1 MLDMHVH
8 ILAGVDDGA
17 ANEGMTR
24 EMIRRARDAGITR
37 MVATPHVYQPQ
48 DQMKNLRAL
57 AVARAITRR
66 ARIPLSMGCE
76 LNHRALLGLPMQALE
91 HFCLGPT
98 RCILLELPVEHM
110 LPGWDALVCE
120 MMDHGYQP
128 IIAHPER
135 YLYLQRDFDIAK
147 AMVELGCE
155 MQVDAT
161 GLMAPLMSAER
172 RMARKL
178 LKNGMAHYVASDA
191 HRPSDYDTFE
201 KAYRTFSGEWPVKN
215 RFAAQ
220 MRALMEEKKQHEQR
234 D

>member
-8 ILAGVDDGA
+8 ILPGVDDGA
-17 ANEGMTR
+17 VNEGMTR
-24 EMIRRARDAGITR
+24 EMVRRAKDAGITR

-48 DQMKNLRAL
+48 EQARNLQAL
-57 AVARAITRR
+57 AATRAITHR
-66 ARIPLSMGCE
+66 ARIPMSMGCE
-76 LNHRALLGLPMQALE
+76 LNHRALLCLSMQALE
-91 HFCLGPT
+91 RYCLGPT
-98 RCILLELPVEHM
+98 RCILIELPVERM

-155 MQVDAT
+155 MQVDAA

-172 RMARKL
+172 RTARKL
-178 LKNGMAHYVASDA
+178 IKNGMAHYIASDA

-220 MRALMEEKKQHEQR
+220 MRALREEKKRHEQR